1 MRIEGNDIR
10 VRLGGRD
17 ILHGV
22 DFSAG
27 AGEVTMI
34 VGPNGSGKTTLVRAL
49 TGDLAFSGSVML
61 NGHAIG
67 ALKPWQMARLRAVL
81 PQETVLSFPFTV
93 GEIVRLGIA
102 SGEGGA
108 LPRETQAFRMRAAL
122 AKVDLTGFA
131 GRFYQELSGGE
142 RQRVQLARVLCQI
155 WDAAD
160 ASGPRWLFL
169 DEPVSSLDIRHQ
181 LSIME
186 LARDFVQRGGGV
198 VAVMHDLN
206 LTAMYGDRV
215 AVVSEG
221 RIAAQGSP
229 GEVLADD
236 VLSRVFGC
244 ALRVGVTPHSGTF
257 ILPQSAIAS

>member
-1 MRIEGNDIR
+1 MRIDGLDIR
-10 VRLGGRD
+10 VRLGNRD
-17 ILHGV
+17 ILHGI
-22 DFSAG
+22 DFRAE

-49 TGDLAFSGSVML
+49 TGDLAFTGSVSI
-61 NGHAIG
+61 NGRDIR
-67 ALKPWQMARLRAVL
+67 ALKPWRMAAMRAVL
-81 PQETVLSFPFTV
+81 PQETALAFPFTV
-93 GEIVRLGIA
+93 GEIVRIGIE

-108 LPRETQAFRMRAAL
+108 AVRDRQAGRVREAL
-122 AKVDLTGFA
+122 EMVDLAGFA

-155 WDAAD
+155 WEPAGAD
-160 ASGPRWLFL
+160 GPRWLFL

-181 LSIME
+181 LSIMD
-186 LARDFVQRGGGV
+186 LARDFASRGGGV

-215 AVVSEG
+215 AVVSNG
-221 RIAAQGSP
+221 RIAAFGPP
-229 GEVLADD
+229 GEVLEDR

-244 ALRVGVTPHSGTF
+244 ALRVGVVPRNGAF
-257 ILPQSAIAS
+257 ILPQSAVS